1 MVSEQGIVEKV
12 SKTKAVVRVTRHSAC
27 AGCHS
32 KGACM
37 PSESKDVVMEALNEL
52 HAQVGDYVQVS
63 VPAGS
68 LLKVSFLVYFVP
80 VVALV
85 CGAIVGNVWAAAWHM
100 DPTLA
105 AILCGGLAMGVTFC
119 AVKWFDRA
127 ADLKAQYWPRITRI
141 LPMTDVLPPAC
152 SK

>member
-1 MVSEQGIVEKV
+1 MVSEQGIVEQV
-12 SKTKAVVRVTRHSAC
+12 SKTKAVVRVTRYSAC

-37 PSESKDVVMEALNEL
+37 PSDSKEVVMEALNEL
-52 HAQVGDYVQVS
+52 HAEVGDYVQVS

-80 VVALV
+80 VVALIG
-85 CGAIVGNVWAAAWHM
+85 GAIAGNVWAVARHM
-100 DPTLA
+100 DPTLT
-105 AILCGGLAMGVTFC
+105 AIACGGAAMGLTFGI
-119 AVKWFDRA
+119 VKWFDRT
-127 ADLKAQYWPRITRI
+127 ADLKTQYWPRITRI